1 MANKGDLVKRI
12 NKFIPAVLAVAAALM
27 AGCQFSTTAT
37 PNTAGQPSARC
48 DSKAVRHLVGQIATP
63 ELLDQ
68 AKDQA
73 GARTAR
79 ILRPDDIVTLEY
91 NSQRLNINTDSAM
104 KIERI
109 NCG

>member
-1 MANKGDLVKRI
+1 M
-12 NKFIPAVLAVAAALM
+12 
-27 AGCQFSTTAT
+27 
-37 PNTAGQPSARC
+37 
-48 DSKAVRHLVGQIATP
+48 RHLVGQIATP

>member
-1 MANKGDLVKRI
+1 VSRI
-12 NKFIPAVLAVAAALM
+12 NTFIPVALAMAAALI
-27 AGCQFSTTAT
+27 AGCQSSTTAAPDT
-37 PNTAGQPSARC
+37 PTKPTTRC
-48 DSKAVRHLVGQIATP
+48 DSDAVRHLVGQTATP
-63 ELLDQ
+63 ELLNQ
-68 AKDQA
+68 ARDQA
-73 GARTAR
+73 GASTAR

>member
-1 MANKGDLVKRI
+1 MKRTNLI
-12 NKFIPAVLAVAAALM
+12 SAALIVT
-27 AGCQFSTTAT
+27 AAHIVGCQTSTTAA
-37 PNTAGQPSARC
+37 PSTAAQPSARC
-48 DSKAVRHLVGQIATP
+48 DSEAVRHLIGQIATP
-63 ELLDQ
+63 ELLEQ
-68 AKDQA
+68 AKVQA

-91 NSQRLNINTDSAM
+91 NSQRLNINTDAAM